1 MSKQRSDLR
10 NRAEYGAYRTVRAL
24 AGSLGPR
31 SLASLGAGVGRLFL
45 ATGSRRRQIL
55 RFNLALAYPEKSE
68 AEREALGLEVARHF
82 GRVALDTLRLQRVSP
97 DDFLSSLVVRGEENV
112 RTAAGFGRG
121 VLFLTAHLG
130 MWEVAGLAASLL
142 MPGKVLAVNRPLDNP
157 LLEEDVVVFRR
168 RFGMEPLGKR
178 NILRAV
184 LQHLKEQGSVG
195 FLIDQRVDPS
205 VGVEVPFFGQPAWT
219 HPIIARIVRK
229 TMTPVVPAF
238 ALWEGPG
245 RYSVNCLEPVIPDV
259 LSAEEL
265 EDVPMTARFS
275 KITEDA
281 IRRRPEQWLWFHD
294 RWRNLR
300 LESQQSTVKS

>member
-10 NRAEYGAYRTVRAL
+10 NRAEYGAYRAVRAL

-68 AEREALGLEVARHF
+68 EEREALGLEVARHF

-97 DDFLSSLVVRGEENV
+97 EDLLSCLVVSGEDHV
-112 RTAAGFGRG
+112 YAAAEHGRG
-121 VLFLTAHLG
+121 TLLLTAHLG

-142 MPGKVLAVNRPLDNP
+142 LPHNLLVVNRPLDNP
-157 LLEEDVVVFRR
+157 LLERDVVAFRR
-168 RFGMEPLGKR
+168 RFGTKPLGKK
-178 NILRAV
+178 NIIRAI
-184 LQHLKEQGSVG
+184 LQHLKDGDSVG
-195 FLIDQRVDPS
+195 FLVDQRVDPS
-205 VGVEVPFFGQPAWT
+205 VGVQVPFFGHPAWT

-229 TMTPVVPAF
+229 TMTPVVPVF
-238 ALWEGPG
+238 SLWEGPG
-245 RYSVNCLEPVIPDV
+245 KYSLTCFDPIFPDT

-265 EDVPMTARFS
+265 EDVPMTSRFS
-275 KITEDA
+275 SITEEA
-281 IRRRPEQWLWFHD
+281 IRHRPEQWLWYHD
-294 RWRNLR
+294 RWRNIR
-300 LESQQSTVKS
+300 LERQRSEFER